1 MATYQFSGATLDA
14 NNSASTAPL
23 VVLFERDDAIA
34 VPLLSQLRLAGY
46 DVRAARTPVELFDL
60 TGKHPVSLVL
70 VDLGNATAGRRE
82 FWVALDAQ
90 RRGRSM
96 RVMTFRYNQIA
107 SLFDNDFEQSARAV
121 ADVDVNGPHEFQR
134 VIDGVRQRL
143 APTGSA
149 MGAMGAMGA
158 TSMPGLGGGFGAP
171 PPYMPYMQNP
181 TAAPGFAAPA
191 FGASGMFA
199 QSPSYAPTTPPPFQS
214 SPFSAYPNLT
224 AAPPSPFAYPAD
236 PYAANPFSS
245 DPYAPYA
252 QPSLSFPGM
261 PPAGPFAPP
270 AQADSPFAQPYSQ
283 NPFAADLR
291 GPSNARPGAAP
302 FGGPSA
308 PPSQPAPF
316 APASVPATSSFEA
329 RAAHY
334 SDIYAAQFGIAD
346 APPQQSFER
355 LTPPAPLD
363 WAASPPFTPGLSSA
377 GNGFGNSF
385 AARPSDPF
393 GGSRAG
399 FDVGSNPQYGYAP
412 NGGYAPTTAQPDP
425 APFSDAWTPPDGSQD
440 ADTGILYAAAHD
452 ANRFVVDEP
461 EAFQQTARIETPDPF
476 PAFSPREQPGRT
488 EHAEHIDLM
497 EPSEPRT
504 RQDTEPYQAPPSPPS
519 RPPVITGTPTDRALG
534 SVLVEGALLTPQK
547 LEALKG
553 VQQMLS
559 SVDMRFKL
567 GELALLFKF
576 LSQDQLL
583 AALLVSR
590 GLVSPEQI
598 AGLGRVKQELA
609 ATGEDHDLD
618 TLLDMFHILPPEQ
631 LRQLRTELGDIQAQ
645 VR

>member
-1 MATYQFSGATLDA
+1 MATYQFSGATPDA
-14 NNSASTAPL
+14 NDSASTVPL

-34 VPLLSQLRLAGY
+34 VPMLSQLRLAGY

-143 APTGSA
+143 ASTG
-149 MGAMGAMGA
+149 GAMGAMGA
-158 TSMPGLGGGFGAP
+158 VSMPGLGGSFGTP
-171 PPYMPYMQNP
+171 PSYMPYMQNP
-181 TAAPGFAAPA
+181 TAASGFAAPA

-199 QSPSYAPTTPPPFQS
+199 QSPSYAPATPSFQS
-214 SPFSAYPNLT
+214 FQPSPFAGYPDLSA
-224 AAPPSPFAYPAD
+224 AAPSPFAYPAD
-236 PYAANPFSS
+236 PYVANPFSS
-245 DPYAPYA
+245 DPYVPYA

-270 AQADSPFAQPYSQ
+270 AQTTSPFAQPYSQ
-283 NPFAADLR
+283 NPFAADLG

-316 APASVPATSSFEA
+316 APAPNPASFEA

-346 APPQQSFER
+346 ASPQQGFDR

-363 WAASPPFTPGLSSA
+363 WALSPPFMTGLPSS
-377 GNGFGNSF
+377 GNGFGNSV

-393 GGSRAG
+393 GSSRAG
-399 FDVGSNPQYGYAP
+399 FAAGGAPQHGYIPA
-412 NGGYAPTTAQPDP
+412 AAQPDP
-425 APFSDAWTPPDGSQD
+425 VPFSDAWTPPDGSQD
-440 ADTGILYAAAHD
+440 ADTGILYAATHD
-452 ANRFVVDEP
+452 VNRFVVDEP
-461 EAFQQTARIETPDPF
+461 EAFQQTARVETPDPF
-476 PAFSPREQPGRT
+476 PAFPMREQPERTERAEQVDPMEPREQRP
-488 EHAEHIDLM
+488 
-497 EPSEPRT
+497 
-504 RQDTEPYQAPPSPPS
+504 RQDTEPYQAPPS
-519 RPPVITGTPTDRALG
+519 RLPVITGTPTDRALG

-609 ATGEDHDLD
+609 ASGMDHDLD
-618 TLLDMFHILPPEQ
+618 TLLDMFHILPPDQ
-631 LRQLRTELGDIQAQ
+631 LRQLRIELGDIQAQ
-645 VR
+645 IR

>member
-1 MATYQFSGATLDA
+1 MATFQFSGAALDA

-143 APTGSA
+143 APTGAA
-149 MGAMGAMGA
+149 MGAMGTMGA
-158 TSMPGLGGGFGAP
+158 VSMPGLGGSFGTP

-191 FGASGMFA
+191 FGASSMFA
-199 QSPSYAPTTPPPFQS
+199 QSPSYAPFTPPPFQS
-214 SPFSAYPNLT
+214 SPFAGYPDLA

-236 PYAANPFSS
+236 PYAANSFPS
-245 DPYAPYA
+245 DPYA

-283 NPFAADLR
+283 NPFAADL
-291 GPSNARPGAAP
+291 GAPSNARPGAAP

-316 APASVPATSSFEA
+316 APTSVPAPSAFEA

-346 APPQQSFER
+346 APPQQGFDR

-363 WAASPPFTPGLSSA
+363 WAVSPPFMPGFPGLPGS
-377 GNGFGNSF
+377 GNGFGNNV
-385 AARPSDPF
+385 AARPSNPF

-399 FDVGSNPQYGYAP
+399 FDFSGTPQHGYPPAP
-412 NGGYAPTTAQPDP
+412 AQPDP
-425 APFSDAWTPPDGSQD
+425 VVPFSDAWTPPDGSQD

-452 ANRFVVDEP
+452 ASRFVVDEP
-461 EAFQQTARIETPDPF
+461 EAFQQTMRVETPDPF
-476 PAFSPREQPGRT
+476 PAFPPHEQPER
-488 EHAEHIDLM
+488 AEHTDLM
-497 EPSEPRT
+497 EPGGQRTPR
-504 RQDTEPYQAPPSPPS
+504 DTEPYQASPSPPS
-519 RPPVITGTPTDRALG
+519 RLPVITGTPTDRALG

-547 LEALKG
+547 LEALRG

-609 ATGEDHDLD
+609 ASGMDHDLE
-618 TLLDMFHILPPEQ
+618 TLLDMFHILPPDQ
-631 LRQLRTELGDIQAQ
+631 LRQLRAELGDIQAQ
-645 VR
+645 IR

>member
-1 MATYQFSGATLDA
+1 MATFQFSGATQDA
-14 NNSASTAPL
+14 NNGASTAPL

-90 RRGRSM
+90 RRGRTM

-143 APTGSA
+143 APTGNA
-149 MGAMGAMGA
+149 MGVMGVMGVMGAIGA
-158 TSMPGLGGGFGAP
+158 VSMPGLGGGFSAP
-171 PPYMPYMQNP
+171 SPYMPYMQNP

-199 QSPSYAPTTPPPFQS
+199 QSPSYAPATPPSFPS
-214 SPFSAYPNLT
+214 SPFAGYPDFT
-224 AAPPSPFAYPAD
+224 AAPPTPFAYPAD

-245 DPYAPYA
+245 DPYTPYA

-261 PPAGPFAPP
+261 PASGPFAPP

-283 NPFAADLR
+283 NPFAADL
-291 GPSNARPGAAP
+291 GSPANAGSGP

-316 APASVPATSSFEA
+316 APASALGGASFEA

-346 APPQQSFER
+346 APPQQGFER

-363 WAASPPFTPGLSSA
+363 WAASPPFMGGFPGS
-377 GNGFGNSF
+377 GNSFGNSG

-393 GGSRAG
+393 
-399 FDVGSNPQYGYAP
+399 
-412 NGGYAPTTAQPDP
+412 
-425 APFSDAWTPPDGSQD
+425 
-440 ADTGILYAAAHD
+440 
-452 ANRFVVDEP
+452 
-461 EAFQQTARIETPDPF
+461 
-476 PAFSPREQPGRT
+476 
-488 EHAEHIDLM
+488 
-497 EPSEPRT
+497 
-504 RQDTEPYQAPPSPPS
+504 
-519 RPPVITGTPTDRALG
+519 
-534 SVLVEGALLTPQK
+534 
-547 LEALKG
+547 
-553 VQQMLS
+553 
-559 SVDMRFKL
+559 
-567 GELALLFKF
+567 
-576 LSQDQLL
+576 
-583 AALLVSR
+583 
-590 GLVSPEQI
+590 
-598 AGLGRVKQELA
+598 
-609 ATGEDHDLD
+609 
-618 TLLDMFHILPPEQ
+618 
-631 LRQLRTELGDIQAQ
+631 
-645 VR
+645 